1 MTLQPFGQLTEIV
14 TGIEISSDGLHTA
27 GELKNRLLEMYP
39 DLASIP
45 FRIAVNNRFSPDDMP
60 VNPEDTIALLP
71 PFAGG

>member
-1 MTLQPFGQLTEIV
+1 
-14 TGIEISSDGLHTA
+14 
-27 GELKNRLLEMYP
+27 MYP